1 MVRGDT
7 SHAPRSKFAEPVN
20 DEDMDR
26 FIQKLRLKRNIVES
40 NLRSCED
47 QDTRD
52 AMKLKIEHYNL
63 IIAEFGYEPYGK
75 KTKAKF

>member
-7 SHAPRSKFAEPVN
+7 SHAPKSKFTDPI
-20 DEDMDR
+20 DDQDMDR
-26 FIQKLRLKRNIVES
+26 FIQKLRLKRNEVES
-40 NLRSCED
+40 NLKKCED

-52 AMKLKIEHYNL
+52 AMKLKIEHYN
-63 IIAEFGYEPYGK
+63 IIIKEFGYDSYGK